1 METNVNFKDEEM
13 QLVIHK
19 SMEIYETIKSC
30 IIKVDGR
37 RLNDEDKK
45 CLALLLGISNTDN
58 EVGKILKMLKWE
70 YGISVLPTLK
80 TPQKC
85 NEIFKNNF
93 LELFSKNNITDDKTV
108 PYLMLILLKNKAI
121 NDLHCSR
128 GLSTI
133 CIKLILCNII
143 KENEEKGLQK
153 SKTMIL

>member
-19 SMEIYETIKSC
+19 SMEIYEVIKNC
-30 IIKVDGR
+30 IIKVEGR

-45 CLALLLGISNTDN
+45 YLALLLGILNTDN

-85 NEIFKNNF
+85 NEIFTNNF
-93 LELFSKNNITDDKTV
+93 SELFSKNNITDDKTV

-121 NDLHCSR
+121 NDLHCSH

-133 CIKLILCNII
+133 CIKLILCNLL
-143 KENEEKGLQK
+143 K
-153 SKTMIL
+153 KTKKKVYKKVKR